1 MIEHEHLQQAAALF
15 FTLLKRKVVPLDD
28 PLVQAYFR
36 EEGIRDALRIMA
48 DEAGTEILQTPER
61 LHLVARPQGSV
72 FATSFTH
79 MKSRYSELETKKF
92 FYLQNIIMLV
102 FLAEIDVENGSRLRW
117 ENQGISYYQLELLV
131 DQVLK
136 RWREKEEESEGE
148 FSRNWGLAVKEIA
161 DLWDSLSTQDETG
174 ENPASLT
181 RRTRLGNIALAMRV
195 LREENLVYIA
205 EDILRVT
212 PRPELYERL
221 EGIYHRQ
228 DRYNELRDM
237 IRRSQSE
244 EGVI

>member
-1 MIEHEHLQQAAALF
+1 MMEREDLQQAAALF
-15 FTLLKRKVVPLDD
+15 FLLLKRKVLSLDD
-28 PLVQAYFR
+28 PLAQAYIR
-36 EEGIRDALRIMA
+36 SEGIRDALRILV
-48 DEAGTEILQTPER
+48 DESGTELLQTPER

-72 FATSFTH
+72 FATTFSH

-92 FYLQNIIMLV
+92 FYLQSIILLV
-102 FLAEIDVENGSRLRW
+102 FMAEIDVENGGRLRW
-117 ENQGISYYQLELLV
+117 ENQGVSYYQLERQV
-131 DQVLK
+131 TQVLK
-136 RWREKEEESEGE
+136 RWREKEEESVGV
-148 FSRNWGLAVKEIA
+148 FSRNWGLAVQEMA

-195 LREENLVYIA
+195 LRDENLVYIS

-228 DRYNELRDM
+228 DRYNE
-237 IRRSQSE
+237 IRTLIRHNLSE
-244 EGVI
+244 EEVT